1 MKLIFRYE
9 TSDGCIHVTEADA
22 RKYCEEKRGAILVKH
37 AHALAQMDSYFLVLA
52 YLEVCAAEIAESVAW
67 HKEATAEIEE
77 DEEDYWRS

>member
-9 TSDGCIHVTEADA
+9 TSDGCIHTTEEAA
-22 RKYCEEKRGAILVKH
+22 RKYCEEKRGEILVKH
-37 AHALAQMDSYFLVLA
+37 ARALGQLNYIGALD
-52 YLEVCAAEIAESVAW
+52 YLEMQAEEIAESVVW

>member
-9 TSDGCIHVTEADA
+9 TSDGCIHTTEEAA
-22 RKYCEEKRGAILVKH
+22 RKYCEEKRGEILVKH
-37 AHALAQMDSYFLVLA
+37 ARKLVQMDQYINTLA
-52 YLEVCAAEIAESVAW
+52 YLEEFAGEIAESVVW